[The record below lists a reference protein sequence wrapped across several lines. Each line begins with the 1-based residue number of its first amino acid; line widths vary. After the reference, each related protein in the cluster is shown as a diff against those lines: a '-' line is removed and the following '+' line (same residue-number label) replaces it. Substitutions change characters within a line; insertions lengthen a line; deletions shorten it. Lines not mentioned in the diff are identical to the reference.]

1 MSDRIGEEVRAL
13 VVTRAE
19 QRCEYCLIHE
29 NDTFLGCEVDHIIS
43 LKHAGTNDP
52 ANLAFACVFCNRHKG
67 TDIASIYPPTGEL
80 VRLFNPREDR
90 WPDHFRIEGAQIVPL
105 TKIGELTARILGFN
119 VSDRIL
125 ERQALLSSARYPR
138 TTH

>member
-67 TDIASIYPPTGEL
+67 TDIASIKAKKISVT
-80 VRLFNPREDR
+80 
-90 WPDHFRIEGAQIVPL
+90 PL
-105 TKIGELTARILGFN
+105 SVDSA
-119 VSDRIL
+119 S
-125 ERQALLSSARYPR
+125 ALLTDVARWNLD
-138 TTH
+138 